1 MTAEHIKLPRRYP
14 LSKHSRNFGTTLD
27 EIPELS
33 FLLKLATELGVNLH
47 VNWDKR
53 YPDEWE
59 LNFIE
64 NSEAAPGSCGH
75 VLKLLTETAD
85 RHSKD
90 IIGYAQNTS
99 DSRLPPHKWILQW
112 YMRHGFH
119 QVASDAHGVAI
130 RRPRRISSA
139 RD

>member
-1 MTAEHIKLPRRYP
+1 MLN
-14 LSKHSRNFGTTLD
+14 KHSRNFGPMSD

-33 FLLKLATELGVNLH
+33 LLLQLATELGVNLH

-64 NSEAAPGSCGH
+64 NRQAAPGSCSH
-75 VLKLLTETAD
+75 VLKLLTQVAD

-90 IIGYAQNTS
+90 LIGCAQNTS
-99 DSRLPPHKWILQW
+99 DSRLPPEQWVLQR
-112 YMRHGFH
+112 YVKHGFH
-119 QVASDAHGVAI
+119 GEACDAYGVAI
-130 RRPRRISSA
+130 RRPRRSA
-139 RD
+139 D